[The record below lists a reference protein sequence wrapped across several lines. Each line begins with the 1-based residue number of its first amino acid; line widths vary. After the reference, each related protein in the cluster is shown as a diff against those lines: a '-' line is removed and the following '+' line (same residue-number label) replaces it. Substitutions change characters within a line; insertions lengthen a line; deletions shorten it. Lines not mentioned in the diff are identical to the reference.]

1 METVRLPNVSKMTPF
16 TPAPPGALVLT
27 TPEQLDAG
35 NRGELRRQAL
45 DLIDRAGAAK
55 AKVVTVDLSATR
67 ELDAS
72 GLGILV
78 LVQKRAREQ
87 GMTTRLRG
95 ASEPVRRLL
104 VLTRLDYL
112 FELVD

>member
-1 METVRLPNVSKMTPF
+1 METVRLPNVSPMTPF
-16 TPAPPGALVLT
+16 QSSPPAALVLA
-27 TPEQLDAG
+27 TPERLDSG

-45 DLIDRAGAAK
+45 DLIDRARAAS
-55 AKVVTVDLSATR
+55 APAVTIDLTATR

-87 GMTTRLRG
+87 GMVTRLRG
-95 ASEPVRRLL
+95 AAEPVRRLL
-104 VLTRLDYL
+104 ELTRLDYL
-112 FELVD
+112 FELID